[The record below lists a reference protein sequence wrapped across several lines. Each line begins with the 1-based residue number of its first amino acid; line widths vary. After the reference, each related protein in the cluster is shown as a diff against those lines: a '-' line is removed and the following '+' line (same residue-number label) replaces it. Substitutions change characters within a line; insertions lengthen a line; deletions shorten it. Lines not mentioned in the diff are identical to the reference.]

1 MLYCKGC
8 SYYRGDYPGALTH
21 YERGVVNTGG
31 SEEHNAACK
40 AGIARTAL
48 RCGDIR
54 RGVNIAAEM
63 NSRMLKKECAEILE
77 NKKVSSRYR
86 NIKP

>member
-1 MLYCKGC
+1 MSFC
-8 SYYRGDYPGALTH
+8 SGDYPGALTH

-63 NSRMLKKECAEILE
+63 NSRMLKRECAEILE
-77 NKKVSSRYR
+77 NKKVSIR
-86 NIKP
+86 

>member
-1 MLYCKGC
+1 MLLC
-8 SYYRGDYPGALTH
+8 SSSRGDYPGALTH
-21 YERGVVNTGG
+21 YERGVVNTDGPS

-63 NSRMLKKECAEILE
+63 NSRVLKRECAEILE
-77 NKKVSSRYR
+77 NKKVG
-86 NIKP
+86 IH

>member
-1 MLYCKGC
+1 M
-8 SYYRGDYPGALTH
+8 
-21 YERGVVNTGG
+21 VNTGG
-31 SEEHNAACK
+31 AEEHNAACK

-63 NSRMLKKECAEILE
+63 NNRLLKRECAEILE
-77 NKKVSSRYR
+77 NKKVRLLGLAPFIDSDSDNKYIIIIFQLHEPVQ
-86 NIKP
+86 NCTW